1 MANNTATLKQRVVE
15 AEAQVVYLQSLL
27 DSFWTG
33 DVPSNAS
40 FDHLI
45 LAKAGRQRLKET
57 GKTPALFQPPPTTEQ
72 LDAKI
77 RAVLKRA

>member
-1 MANNTATLKQRVVE
+1 MSSNIIAMKQQILDLE
-15 AEAQVVYLQSLL
+15 AKTEYLQSLL
-27 DSFWTG
+27 DSFWSG
-33 DVPSNAS
+33 DVPRNAS

-57 GKTPALFQPPPTTEQ
+57 GKTPALLQPPPTPEQ